1 MPQLHASHLDLNEW
15 KIASSATFGKLEIE
29 AQDPESFQV
38 ELKTATAGDVSL
50 FDMRTGPHSVARR
63 AEDIPAG
70 DVPYCKLSLQIQGS
84 SVMRQDGRECQ
95 LNPGD
100 LALYVTQRPY
110 ELKYSQ
116 EQHSLVVLFPQS
128 YLHLTPFQLES
139 ITARTVSRTDG
150 LGRVMVPLFEQLAEN
165 IEVLEG
171 PHAVALLQSAL
182 NMLVTVFASELDSQP
197 GMNSENLLFEQAQQY
212 IEQNLSD
219 PDLGPQT
226 IADALFVSVRQLHAR
241 FAAQKTT
248 VGAFIRTQ
256 RLEHI
261 REDLANPLMKGES
274 ISTIS
279 ARYGLH
285 DASQVSRAFKTEFRE
300 SPSAFR
306 ARVFKS

>member
-1 MPQLHASHLDLNEW
+1 MPQLPASHLDLNEW
-15 KIASSATFGKLEIE
+15 KIASNSAFGKLDIE
-29 AQDPESFQV
+29 ASDPESFQV

-110 ELKYSQ
+110 ELEYSQ

-139 ITARTVSRTDG
+139 TTARTVSRTDG

-219 PDLGPQT
+219 PELGPQT

-306 ARVFKS
+306 ARVFQS